1 LRYLFTWD
9 PGKARENLQ
18 NHQMSFE
25 RATTVFRDPQALSIY
40 DVDHSQEEDRW
51 LTLGLDRVGS
61 LLVVVHT
68 FHQVDD
74 ALCNIHIISA
84 RHATRSEVRQYRE
97 ENP

>member
-1 LRYLFTWD
+1 MRYSFTWD

-18 NHQMSFE
+18 NHHMSFE
-25 RATTVFRDPQALSIY
+25 RAATVFRDPQALSIY

-51 LTLGLDRVGS
+51 ITLGLDRVGS

-74 ALCNIHIISA
+74 ALCNIRIISA
-84 RHATRSEVRQYRE
+84 RQATRSEVRQYRE